1 VTGGPPF
8 FPPPDPPSH
17 YWGVEIGDLVA
28 APATQIWIDAY
39 RFDGRARVSGKFA
52 LRPQKAAS
60 VGPVSI
66 DFDQGRLSIGNET
79 AAEPFRARVE
89 GSVATFD
96 PRRVRGNEVYRY
108 VSGKGTLSG
117 EMPNARFLNFYLRS
131 SPEPRLAGGRGTL
144 RGSLGLNLGKGELDL
159 TLAARRLQARYRKAT
174 IAGDATLRF
183 RLSPWTPAQAVGRVD
198 GSSLELRGVSSG
210 AGGADDWW
218 GKFSI
223 GPGTLASK
231 PGGLDLATRV
241 GILARDARP
250 LYTLFGVGLPKWAQ
264 RLARMESLT
273 ATASVNLGPSVVDV
287 LNLKAAGG
295 NLAVAGDYRERGA
308 NADGAFLVSSG
319 KLAAGVEIR
328 AGKPTIKL
336 AGATKWF
343 ESRGRPE
350 AR

>member
-1 VTGGPPF
+1 
-8 FPPPDPPSH
+8 
-17 YWGVEIGDLVA
+17 
-28 APATQIWIDAY
+28 
-39 RFDGRARVSGKFA
+39 
-52 LRPQKAAS
+52 
-60 VGPVSI
+60 
-66 DFDQGRLSIGNET
+66 
-79 AAEPFRARVE
+79 
-89 GSVATFD
+89 
-96 PRRVRGNEVYRY
+96 
-108 VSGKGTLSG
+108 
-117 EMPNARFLNFYLRS
+117 
-131 SPEPRLAGGRGTL
+131 
-144 RGSLGLNLGKGELDL
+144 
-159 TLAARRLQARYRKAT
+159 
-174 IAGDATLRF
+174 
-183 RLSPWTPAQAVGRVD
+183 
-198 GSSLELRGVSSG
+198 VSSG

-241 GILARDARP
+241 GVLARDARP

-273 ATASVNLGPSVVDV
+273 ATASVHLGPSVVD
-287 LNLKAAGG
+287 LRNLAAAGG
-295 NLAVAGDYRERGA
+295 KLAIAGDYHERGA

-350 AR
+350 GR